1 MNIVLVGFM
10 GTGKSRIGKLL
21 ARRLGMEYL
30 DTDEIIEKRERK
42 SIYQIF
48 KEEGEDYFRK
58 VESEVV
64 EKVAKLNGYV
74 IATGGGV
81 VLKQVNVN
89 FLRKKGFIICLTAE
103 PQIIWQRVKHNNQR
117 PLLSGFSNPREKVR
131 KLLNRRAPFY
141 SKADITIDTSYLSE
155 EKVVDKIVNSLPKER
170 IQVNLGYRSYPIF
183 IGSNIDEVGVIAKG
197 FNLSKRI
204 LIVSDTRVWSLYGK
218 RVKEAL
224 KEANF
229 EVEYFQ
235 IPPGERYKSLAQTR
249 KLYNA
254 CLDFKLERNSSLLA
268 LGGGVVGDLTGF
280 VAATYLRGIN
290 FLLIP
295 TTLLAQVDASVGG
308 KVAVNL
314 SRGKNLVGSFYQPRF
329 VLIDPEVLLTL
340 PPRRVREGMAEVIK
354 SAIIKDKSFFSY
366 IERNLDG
373 IRTLDPY
380 LLRFIIGKSLRIKV
394 GIVEED
400 EREEKGIR
408 QILNFGHTVAHGIEA
423 AANYKRYTHGEAVAV
438 GMIASGRIAV
448 KMGYFPLASFLR
460 LENLL
465 KKVGLPT
472 TFKEIDK
479 EKFWQALFLD
489 KKVKEGR
496 INFVLLKGIGE
507 AFLTPDVPTSI
518 VRKVIEGL
526 EK

>member
-1 MNIVLVGFM
+1 M
-10 GTGKSRIGKLL
+10 
-21 ARRLGMEYL
+21 
-30 DTDEIIEKRERK
+30 
-42 SIYQIF
+42 
-48 KEEGEDYFRK
+48 
-58 VESEVV
+58 
-64 EKVAKLNGYV
+64 
-74 IATGGGV
+74 
-81 VLKQVNVN
+81 
-89 FLRKKGFIICLTAE
+89 
-103 PQIIWQRVKHNNQR
+103 
-117 PLLSGFSNPREKVR
+117 
-131 KLLNRRAPFY
+131 
-141 SKADITIDTSYLSE
+141 
-155 EKVVDKIVNSLPKER
+155 VDKIVNSLPKER

-423 AANYKRYTHGEAVAV
+423 AANYKRYTHGEAVAI

-448 KMGYFPLASFLR
+448 KMGYFPLASFLK

>member
-10 GTGKSRIGKLL
+10 GTGKSGIGKLL
-21 ARRLGMEYL
+21 AKRLGMEYL
-30 DTDEIIEKRERK
+30 DTDEIIEKRQRK

-48 KEEGEDYFRK
+48 EEKGEDYFRK

-64 EKVAKLNGYV
+64 EEVAELNGYV

-89 FLRKKGFIICLTAE
+89 LLRKRGVIICLRAD
-103 PQIIWQRVKHNNQR
+103 PQIIWQRVKDNNQR
-117 PLLSGFSNPREKVR
+117 PLLSGFSNRKEKIR
-131 KLLNRRAPFY
+131 KLLKERAPFY
-141 SKADITIDTSYLSE
+141 SKADLTIDTSYLSE
-155 EKVVDKIVNSLPKER
+155 EKVVDKIVNSLPKGR

-197 FNLSKRI
+197 FNLGGKI
-204 LIVSDTRVWSLYGK
+204 LIVSDTKVYPLYGK

-224 KEANF
+224 RKANF
-229 EVEYFQ
+229 EVESAQ
-235 IPPGERYKSLAQTR
+235 IPPGERYKSLAQAR

-280 VAATYLRGIN
+280 VAATYLRGVN
-290 FLLIP
+290 FLFIP

-340 PPRRVREGMAEVIK
+340 PPRRIREGMAEVIK
-354 SAIIKDKSFFSY
+354 SAMIKDKSFFSY
-366 IERNLDG
+366 IEKNLDR
-373 IRTLDPY
+373 IKALNPY
-380 LLRFIIGKSLRIKV
+380 PLRFIIGKSLKIKV
-394 GIVEED
+394 GVVEED

-408 QILNFGHTVAHGIEA
+408 QILNLGHTVAHAIEA
-423 AANYKRYTHGEAVAV
+423 AASYKRYTHGEAVAV

-448 KMGYFPLASFLR
+448 KMGYFPLTSFLR

-465 KKVGLPT
+465 REVGLPT
-472 TFKEIDK
+472 SFKEIDK
-479 EKFWQALFLD
+479 GKFWQALFLD

-496 INFVLLKGIGE
+496 INFVLLKDIGK
-507 AFLTPDVPTSI
+507 AFLTSSVPKSI
-518 VRKVIEGL
+518 IREVIEGITA
-526 EK
+526 